1 MFALNKHV
9 CRGIDVLCIKRA
21 RAFGMLVWALAINT
35 VLVCSVTSLAQC
47 AERGDV
53 PYISEVMLLCKRE
66 GRAFVPWVCFFAF
79 AAMVMVQLT
88 WMEQAATVW
97 FRTQV
102 VCGRLAGLETS
113 APVAGGSRSFFGMLA
128 VAAVV
133 GFGLVVRFDWRDA
146 GEASTALHRVGVV
159 LLAFGGF
166 GALQVVWLT
175 LRQGDCVARLRGAV
189 VSRGVPWLSWVE
201 VDALFV
207 AVLGVFMVTT
217 LVGGH
222 AGVSAVFEY
231 VAFALLLG
239 QTTWLFVLCWE
250 RDRWTRRLGADVEV
264 EVRGE
269 IGRNDRDGEL
279 AARLLWAL
287 LATYGAEAVVVLVVV
302 L

>member
-1 MFALNKHV
+1 
-9 CRGIDVLCIKRA
+9 
-21 RAFGMLVWALAINT
+21 MLVWALAINT

-166 GALQVVWLT
+166 GSLQVVWMT
-175 LRQGDCVARLRGAV
+175 LRGGDCVARLRGEAGV
-189 VSRGVPWLSWVE
+189 AGDGTRAQDVPWLSWVE
-201 VDALFV
+201 VDVAFV
-207 AVLGVFMVTT
+207 VVLCVFMVTT
-217 LVGGH
+217 VAGGH
-222 AGVSAVFEY
+222 ATVSAVFEY
-231 VAFALLLG
+231 IAFALLLG